1 MTNDL
6 DKAKV
11 IEELRAPVF
20 DVSDWDFIAGYG
32 TSAWIYAKGDER
44 VLVNRETGRLILRF
58 TK

>member
-6 DKAKV
+6 CKSKV

-32 TSAWIYAKGDER
+32 TSAWIYAKGNER
-44 VLVNRETGRLILRF
+44 VLVDRNTGRLIVRF